1 MSETERQTETKRDRE
16 RETYRDISSVTNI
29 IGECVGEEWEIPMN
43 YSPGDRL
50 QSSSST
56 RRYYQSANYVCVC
69 VCVCACVRACVRPC
83 VCVCVSVCVCVWTYR
98 VITYAKRL
106 LIKRKKKGKN
116 AEFVSMWEYCK
127 H

>member
-1 MSETERQTETKRDRE
+1 MFRHETSLDMKHDTRERERVSETERQTETKRDRE

-56 RRYYQSANYVCVC
+56 RRYYQSANNVCVC
-69 VCVCACVRACVRPC
+69 VCVCVRACVRACVRPC
-83 VCVCVSVCVCVWTYR
+83 VCVCVSVCVCVCGHI
-98 VITYAKRL
+98 VL
-106 LIKRKKKGKN
+106 LLMRKD
-116 AEFVSMWEYCK
+116 F
-127 H
+127 